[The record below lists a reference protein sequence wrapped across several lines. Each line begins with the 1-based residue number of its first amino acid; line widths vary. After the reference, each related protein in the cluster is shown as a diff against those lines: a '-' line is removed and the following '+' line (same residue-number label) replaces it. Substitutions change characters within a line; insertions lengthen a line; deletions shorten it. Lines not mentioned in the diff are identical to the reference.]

1 MRSTILLALGAI
13 AATAAFLTGALGHH
27 VWAGVLAMTALLSL
41 WGSNKTMDEDMTD
54 NH

>member
-13 AATAAFLTGALGHH
+13 AAAAAFLTGALGHH
-27 VWAGVLAMTALLSL
+27 IWAGVLAMTALLSL
-41 WGSNKTMDEDMTD
+41 WGSDRAMKEDMTD

>member
-13 AATAAFLTGALGHH
+13 AAAAAFLTGALGHH
-27 VWAGVLAMTALLSL
+27 VSAGFLAMTALLSL
-41 WGSNKTMDEDMTD
+41 WGSNKAIDKDMTD